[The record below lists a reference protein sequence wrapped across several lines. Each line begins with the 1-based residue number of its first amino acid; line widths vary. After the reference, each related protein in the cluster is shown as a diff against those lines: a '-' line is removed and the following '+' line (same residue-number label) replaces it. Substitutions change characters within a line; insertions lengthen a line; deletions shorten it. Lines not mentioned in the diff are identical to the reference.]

1 MILLQRWNTTWEIFK
16 ERRLCMEMD
25 GFLKGLIEIIN
36 CIGKVIST
44 RPVMVILSLHLK
56 IIDQLENKVN
66 IGIKL

>member
-1 MILLQRWNTTWEIFK
+1 
-16 ERRLCMEMD
+16 MEMD
-25 GFLKGLIEIIN
+25 GFLKDLIEIIN